1 MSYLAGHFAPHFYEE
16 VKVVSNFIQ
25 SNRPRARKKNVSNG
39 SVQVYAHKCSDGVGG
54 GPVGATG
61 LTKGELAVELNQLA
75 VKEYPLSKPSIKL
88 DGESTLDPIAKNALD
103 ELYVFVRDA
112 VRNTIQAGIDKTIPF
127 VAEILNEDVKALK
140 RHPYIQKIKVVGYT
154 DEDWLFLAYVKYCT
168 TLNKEPLVISVVPG
182 TKKEIKVYDPEQ
194 KKDVKMD
201 IFAIE
206 SGSVSIGYVTRECI
220 ASLYGKSGNR
230 GKSLVTSEYFTYT
243 VEGVLVYYERGKIN
257 ETGGSNKEIE
267 NRSNLSFPDKIE
279 NAARYLI
286 NRTCEIQ
293 NARTN
298 VIESYTYQGIFNAF
312 DIRNIDYKL
321 QLINS
326 YGEALDDSKKNVT
339 RMNNI
344 LSTSKGFEIYTM
356 ESFGTPQCAWAPGGF
371 EPYISDISKA
381 KLTDYLNNNLD
392 FRRVYKYK
400 VSASIGD
407 IATIGTFYVY
417 MSKLNIKEPYLLVV
431 NMDYRRIQ
439 IIDICK
445 LSLYLDYY
453 LPSQFVSY
461 YNRLV
466 DKTIAE
472 QEFKNRLHGLSIIDK
487 LGINLNQYLPMTPVG
502 ITDTKEMD
510 TVLNYLM
517 KNYPLA
523 YHSNFDMDPLTE
535 WMDYTAE
542 SYNMV
547 ENGEIWDLQ
556 KLLYSKDGNS
566 EYLYV
571 IVLMHPSINIGVNF
585 SGIKEHWAFPVDVLI
600 LTKEAVDKNERL
612 MDYNY
617 CKLTSYLTTVDY
629 FDLKSTGDISRLSNL
644 VLGRDYKHIVSHV
657 CFYNSS
663 VALEARAF
671 WNKEQV
677 GELLNVEVAPVFVQ
691 QLN

>member
-1 MSYLAGHFAPHFYEE
+1 M
-16 VKVVSNFIQ
+16 SNFIQ

-103 ELYVFVRDA
+103 ELYVFVRD
-112 VRNTIQAGIDKTIPF
+112 
-127 VAEILNEDVKALK
+127 AEILNEDVKALK

-312 DIRNIDYKL
+312 DI
-321 QLINS
+321 
-326 YGEALDDSKKNVT
+326 T
-339 RMNNI
+339 
-344 LSTSKGFEIYTM
+344 
-356 ESFGTPQCAWAPGGF
+356 
-371 EPYISDISKA
+371 YI
-381 KLTDYLNNNLD
+381 
-392 FRRVYKYK
+392 
-400 VSASIGD
+400 
-407 IATIGTFYVY
+407 TIFV
-417 MSKLNIKEPYLLVV
+417 
-431 NMDYRRIQ
+431 
-439 IIDICK
+439 
-445 LSLYLDYY
+445 
-453 LPSQFVSY
+453 LPISQFV
-461 YNRLV
+461 
-466 DKTIAE
+466 
-472 QEFKNRLHGLSIIDK
+472 
-487 LGINLNQYLPMTPVG
+487 
-502 ITDTKEMD
+502 
-510 TVLNYLM
+510 
-517 KNYPLA
+517 
-523 YHSNFDMDPLTE
+523 
-535 WMDYTAE
+535 
-542 SYNMV
+542 
-547 ENGEIWDLQ
+547 
-556 KLLYSKDGNS
+556 
-566 EYLYV
+566 
-571 IVLMHPSINIGVNF
+571 
-585 SGIKEHWAFPVDVLI
+585 
-600 LTKEAVDKNERL
+600 
-612 MDYNY
+612 
-617 CKLTSYLTTVDY
+617 
-629 FDLKSTGDISRLSNL
+629 
-644 VLGRDYKHIVSHV
+644 
-657 CFYNSS
+657 CFT
-663 VALEARAF
+663 
-671 WNKEQV
+671 
-677 GELLNVEVAPVFVQ
+677 
-691 QLN
+691 